1 MIEFKESKFY
11 KLLQD
16 FSLNNDKETFLQLLA
31 EFYNRTEGII
41 DKNIIQDELIK
52 ELRELY
58 IEFNEKGID
67 DNIVRE
73 KVNYFVENSN
83 KIQDIITKLIKNTNN
98 IKNITSQLK
107 DIVNYNVAQSP
118 LFNVNDV
125 SIAINDIV
133 GKLKENDNIFL
144 PNISCKFKNTIN
156 LTNIP
161 NGVTIDFRG
170 ELTEAIRFT
179 GKKATLKLN
188 KLIGNS
194 TSTNG
199 LVLGGNG
206 ECHDN
211 TIEFSQISNFNYGL
225 YLNPLNDNGVQ
236 YNKINFKNIEKC
248 NTCILFDC
256 VADSQVNENTFYGG
270 SVGDWNK
277 VSKYGIKFINGNITS
292 DIGYNDN
299 KFYNIGFE
307 GLSKDAVTLHN
318 SPWNSFINCRML
330 ESINGKYIVDDNTSD
345 GNTFIFSAILPI
357 EKIELVSNMCSYI
370 GPLMEGTSQS
380 YRYSGFD
387 IDKDG
392 KRRYSVINGFY
403 TTATNS
409 TMKTIDSTTVNLDIT
424 SANSEVNVK
433 LSNDID
439 YEGNEITIRVVE
451 HINPINF
458 YAPDGT
464 TKLDKIILDKAGLY
478 KLRKINN
485 SWCSF
490 YIGFYLPKLDA
501 VYSSATTLELLI
513 QDFQKLLSDLKTKG
527 YMSY

>member
-1 MIEFKESKFY
+1 M
-11 KLLQD
+11 
-16 FSLNNDKETFLQLLA
+16 
-31 EFYNRTEGII
+31 
-41 DKNIIQDELIK
+41 
-52 ELRELY
+52 
-58 IEFNEKGID
+58 
-67 DNIVRE
+67 
-73 KVNYFVENSN
+73 
-83 KIQDIITKLIKNTNN
+83 
-98 IKNITSQLK
+98 
-107 DIVNYNVAQSP
+107 NYNVAQSP

-161 NGVTIDFRG
+161 TGVTIDFRGDLTQDG

-206 ECHDN
+206 GCYDN

-256 VADSQVNENTFYGG
+256 TTDSWINENTFYGG
-270 SVGDWNK
+270 SLGDWKK
-277 VSKYGIKFINGNITS
+277 VSKYGIKFINGNKTS

-307 GLSKDAVTLHN
+307 GLSKDAITLHN